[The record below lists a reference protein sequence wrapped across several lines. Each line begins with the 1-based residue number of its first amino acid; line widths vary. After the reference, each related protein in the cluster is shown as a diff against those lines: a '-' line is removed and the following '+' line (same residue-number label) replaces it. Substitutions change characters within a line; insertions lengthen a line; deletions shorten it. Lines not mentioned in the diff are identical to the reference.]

1 MAIRVRQFIVL
12 SNPPPVRIAIVSPQE
27 IVARGIVSM
36 LADYPDRVVVT
47 TLPGTRSR
55 AKGVHV
61 ILYDTMGLRSGDDS
75 ELRHLIE
82 ATDAE
87 LLVLSRDMRP
97 DLRARALAMGAV
109 AWVSMSIRSRELVDA
124 VEIVAA
130 GRQLPEAEE
139 SLGADVELTQ
149 REVEIVAL
157 IAQGLSN
164 ADIATQLYLSEN
176 TLKSHVRS
184 SYRKIGAASRS
195 QAVIWALQ
203 HGFAPPE
210 PIGVPHPQG

>member
-1 MAIRVRQFIVL
+1 ML